1 MTQSK
6 STDEKLYYFEQ
17 GKVVFTS
24 KYHID
29 RGDCCGS
36 GCRHCPYIPTNI
48 KGNTKLDLLWEKI
61 NQQKTKN

>member
-1 MTQSK
+1 MK
-6 STDEKLYYFEQ
+6 LNKDDKELYYLEN
-17 GKVVFTS
+17 GKVVFTP

-29 RGDCCGS
+29 RGYCCGS

-48 KGNTKLDLLWEKI
+48 KGNTKLETLWEKI